1 MEVKNEGYTKDRKH
15 ARFLGQITNLE
26 YDVSKQKLGGDM
38 TKDFDDCSTW
48 IKTEE
53 QEFLTEDTDGMK
65 K

>member
-26 YDVSKQKLGGDM
+26 YDVSRQKLGGDM
-38 TKDFDDCSTW
+38 TKDFDEFVTQMR
-48 IKTEE
+48 TQE
-53 QEFLTEDTDGMK
+53 QEFLTEETDGMK